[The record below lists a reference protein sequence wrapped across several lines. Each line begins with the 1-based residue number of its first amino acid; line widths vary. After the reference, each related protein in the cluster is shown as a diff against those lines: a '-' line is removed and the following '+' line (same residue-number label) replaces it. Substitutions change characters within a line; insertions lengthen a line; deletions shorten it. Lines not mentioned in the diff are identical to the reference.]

1 MRHGVPSLPRAQ
13 RGACGPT
20 STLAV
25 GTTNANCGSIVF
37 AAKSEYPMDASARHL
52 VFHGAIILLVGL
64 LCGAPYGR
72 AINGRAAAHIVHS
85 WRVAHLSLPIG
96 AILMFAVAPLLAS
109 FTVVGQIKQLIADLL
124 IVSGYSFC
132 AALPLAAMVGERG
145 LSHRGRL
152 KAKAVFVGN
161 LVGAV
166 TSLLASLIL
175 VYAAFESL

>member
-1 MRHGVPSLPRAQ
+1 MES
-13 RGACGPT
+13 
-20 STLAV
+20 
-25 GTTNANCGSIVF
+25 
-37 AAKSEYPMDASARHL
+37 SARYL
-52 VFHGAIILLVGL
+52 VFHGTIILLIGL

-109 FTVVGQIKQLIADLL
+109 FAVVGQIKQLIANLL

-132 AALPLAAMVGERG
+132 FALPLAAMVGERG
-145 LSHRGRL
+145 LSHRGPL

-161 LVGAV
+161 VVGAV
-166 TSLLASLIL
+166 TSLLASLAL